1 MAKNWK
7 DGRYSG
13 IGPEITPEQE
23 LEDYGITHSVTTT
36 KGSKSV
42 SSVDVKNA
50 GLGNPQPGTGNSR
63 HKRTGRRVT

>member
-23 LEDYGITHSVTTT
+23 LEDYGITHSVTKTAVR
-36 KGSKSV
+36 GPD
-42 SSVDVKNA
+42 SSFDIKEV
-50 GLGNPQPGTGNSR
+50 GLGNAQPGTGNNS